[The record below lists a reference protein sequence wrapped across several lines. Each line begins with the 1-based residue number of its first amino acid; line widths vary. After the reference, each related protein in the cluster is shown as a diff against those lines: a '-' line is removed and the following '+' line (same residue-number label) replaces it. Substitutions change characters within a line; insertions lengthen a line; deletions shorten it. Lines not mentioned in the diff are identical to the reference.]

1 MYVPEQGDIVSL
13 DFDPSSGNE
22 IMKRRP
28 ALVLS
33 KKVFNEHTG
42 FAVVTPITSTKRGSK
57 LEVLLPKKMEV
68 QGAVLTY
75 QIKSLDFS
83 TRNVKFIEKAPQ
95 SVVSRVID
103 IAKLIIS

>member
-1 MYVPEQGDIVSL
+1 MYVPEQGHIVSL

-33 KKVFNEHTG
+33 KKIFNEHTG
-42 FAVVTPITSTKRGSK
+42 FAIVVPITSTKRGSK
-57 LEVLLPKKMEV
+57 LEVVLPDNMEV

-83 TRNVKFIEKAPQ
+83 TRHVNFIQVAPE
-95 SVVSRVID
+95 SVTNSVIE